1 MTDCTDLRDIM
12 AVLPPQRIYMELRP
26 DQALAAIR
34 ADYGLGPGT
43 PILSSE
49 RPAQL

>member
-1 MTDCTDLRDIM
+1 
-12 AVLPPQRIYMELRP
+12 MELRP
-26 DQALAAIR
+26 DQALAALR

-49 RPAQL
+49 RPDLL

>member
-1 MTDCTDLRDIM
+1 MTDCTELRDTM
-12 AVLPPQRIYMELRP
+12 AALPPQRIRMELRP
-26 DQALAAIR
+26 DQALAALR

-49 RPAQL
+49 RPDLL